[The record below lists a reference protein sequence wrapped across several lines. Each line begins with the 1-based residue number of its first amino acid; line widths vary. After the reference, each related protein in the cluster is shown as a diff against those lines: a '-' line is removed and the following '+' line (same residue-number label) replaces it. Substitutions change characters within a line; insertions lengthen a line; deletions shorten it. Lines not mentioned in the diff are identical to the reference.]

1 VFEAA
6 GASFHPKA
14 YQARALEALERTREE
29 GNTAGLVVLATGVGK
44 TWLSAFDSNRPPFR
58 RVLFVAHREEILG
71 QAWRTFRRIR
81 PLATLGYYN
90 GREKAPE
97 ADVLFASIQTLSRR
111 RHLHRFDPRQF
122 DYLVLDEFHHA
133 AARSYRRLIG
143 YFEPRFLLGL
153 TATPERTDGADLLTL
168 CGDNL
173 VYRAD
178 MAEGIKRGLLCPF
191 EYYGV
196 PDEVD
201 YANIPWR
208 SRRFDEEALTVAVAT
223 RARAEN
229 ALEQL
234 RKHGKDRTVAF
245 CVSQRH
251 ADFMAAF
258 FREQGLRAVAVHA
271 GPTSAPRA
279 RSLERLE
286 AGELDAQDILR
297 SLLRSIPAGEQLEE
311 YYRDFREMR
320 GTRPLAGEA
329 FLDGFNPRTTRRT
342 GHGSWLDFVQAM
354 GDLDPEQKKVREH
367 LGAFLEQLEV
377 TPMTRSY
384 KMLVLQA
391 MVGED
396 AFPGS
401 ICLDRLGERFG
412 DFARRYS
419 SLRTEVGEALED
431 PGRMRQLLADNPIA
445 AWVGGAG
452 TGGTSYFRF
461 EDDTFSTT
469 FTVPD
474 ELREAT
480 QDLVEELVEW
490 RLGEYLQRSAVA
502 RGPDRFVCR
511 VSHAGG
517 RPILFL
523 PDRERTPGLPEGW
536 RDVWVEEVLHQ
547 AKFVKVALN
556 VVTRPGSDENL
567 LPDILRRWF
576 GPQAGHPGRSHAVLF
591 EMSGGA
597 YRMKVV
603 EGEGP
608 P

>member
-1 VFEAA
+1 VSPRAVLCCRAF
-6 GASFHPKA
+6 GRSKTPRSGPQQPSGSWGPSFFSASPAYLTIAHSTSAWLGWPKKPGG
-14 YQARALEALERTREE
+14 RCCDE
-29 GNTAGLVVLATGVGK
+29 
-44 TWLSAFDSNRPPFR
+44 
-58 RVLFVAHREEILG
+58 LG
-71 QAWRTFRRIR
+71 SSMSPCAS
-81 PLATLGYYN
+81 LG
-90 GREKAPE
+90 
-97 ADVLFASIQTLSRR
+97 
-111 RHLHRFDPRQF
+111 
-122 DYLVLDEFHHA
+122 
-133 AARSYRRLIG
+133 
-143 YFEPRFLLGL
+143 
-153 TATPERTDGADLLTL
+153 
-168 CGDNL
+168 
-173 VYRAD
+173 
-178 MAEGIKRGLLCPF
+178 RGLLCPF
-191 EYYGV
+191 DYYGV

-223 RARAEN
+223 RAR
-229 ALEQL
+229 
-234 RKHGKDRTVAF
+234 
-245 CVSQRH
+245 
-251 ADFMAAF
+251 
-258 FREQGLRAVAVHA
+258 
-271 GPTSAPRA
+271 
-279 RSLERLE
+279 SLERLE
-286 AGELDAQDILR
+286 AGELEAQDILR
-297 SLLRSIPAGEQLEE
+297 SLLRSTTAGEQLEE

-329 FLDGFNPRTTRRT
+329 FLDGFNPRATRRA

-391 MVGED
+391 MLGED

-401 ICLDRLGERFG
+401 ISLDRLGERFG

-419 SLRTEVGEALED
+419 SLRTEVGEAMED
-431 PGRMRQLLADNPIA
+431 PQKMRQLLVDNPIA

-523 PDRERTPGLPEGW
+523 PDRERTPGLPEGMAG
-536 RDVWVEEVLHQ
+536 RVGGGGPPPGEV
-547 AKFVKVALN
+547 
-556 VVTRPGSDENL
+556 REGGPERGDPSRE
-567 LPDILRRWF
+567 RRERA
-576 GPQAGHPGRSHAVLF
+576 AGHPPAVVRAP
-591 EMSGGA
+591 GGPA
-597 YRMKVV
+597 GAEPRGPVRDV
-603 EGEGP
+603 GGCVPDEGGGGGGVQTSANGSQPRLTTRESP
-608 P
+608 CLT